1 MRLRIGVRV
10 AGLLGMLL
18 LTSAFLDGGSQVPNE
33 VGPDVQVTDDTA
45 LTRTHEASY
54 LLPDMNNPDVAYL
67 SEAELQTGDC
77 RLYRSQDRGGSWAP
91 VATTVD
97 SPLEQEDPEVAAE
110 PAPEVEPFVDC
121 SLGSVTPQNIRTELR
136 QASDGTLY
144 YAFQTH
150 DPDAGGS
157 RSVLVGRSS
166 DQGETWDTTVVAEGP
181 TARSRDEVEVNF
193 QAHLALDPDDPERV
207 VVMWRRSFPRVG
219 DDPPPPT
226 RPWMAWSDD
235 GGETFDEPVMMLDE
249 NTGFDG
255 PRPILRDGRLHAFY
269 RVSAPRSDDDDDEP
283 TLTRVV
289 AAVSTDDGSSWGET
303 DLAAERDA
311 SEPIP
316 MYDAE
321 HDAFFVVWHDNRN
334 GDLDVFFSRSDDGTD
349 WSEPQRLN
357 DDEVGNR
364 IGQYYPQMAVSPGGR
379 IDVAWYDYRDDPNP
393 PPPEPDDGEPL
404 TLGSNLGDIQAVYLT
419 SSLDGGDTW
428 SDNLRVNDVSI
439 NRTVGTWNSQF
450 FVVVPL
456 SVAAWDDRTAVSWS
470 DTRNATSATE
480 TQDIYASVVQV
491 PGGSGPVAS
500 TALLGVSALLFGA
513 AITLLF
519 VKVWLRRSATAPPG
533 EPAPAA

>member
-1 MRLRIGVRV
+1 MRLQTGVRV
-10 AGLLGMLL
+10 TGMLGMILM
-18 LTSAFLDGGSQVPNE
+18 TSAFLASPEVPTD

-45 LTRTHEASY
+45 LTRTHEASS
-54 LLPDMNNPDVAYL
+54 LLPDVHDPDVTYL
-67 SEAELQTGDC
+67 SEVELQTGDC
-77 RLYRSQDRGGSWAP
+77 RLYRSQDRGASWAP

-97 SPLEQEDPEVAAE
+97 SPLEQDDPDVAPE
-110 PAPEVEPFVDC
+110 PAPEVEPFVNC
-121 SLGSVTPQNIRTELR
+121 SLGSVTPQNVRTQLA
-136 QASDGTLY
+136 QSSDGTLY
-144 YAFQTH
+144 YLFQAH

-157 RSVLVGRSS
+157 RSVLLARSS
-166 DQGETWDTTVVAEGP
+166 DQGESWETSVVAEGP
-181 TARSRDEVEVNF
+181 TADSRDEVELNF
-193 QAHLALDPDDPERV
+193 MAHFALDPADPDRI

-235 GGETFDEPVMMLDE
+235 GGETFGEPVMMFDD
-249 NTGFDG
+249 NPGFDG

-269 RVSAPRSDDDDDEP
+269 RVSAPSSDDDDEP

-289 AAVSTDDGSSWGET
+289 AAVSTDEGASWEET
-303 DLAAERDA
+303 DIAAERDA

-316 MYDAE
+316 VYDPE

-334 GDLDVFFSRSDDGTD
+334 GDLDAFFSRSDNGTD

-364 IGQYYPQMAVSPGGR
+364 IGQYYPQLAVSPGGR

-393 PPPEPDDGEPL
+393 APPEPEDGEPL
-404 TLGSNLGDIQAVYLT
+404 SLFSNLGDIQAVYLT
-419 SSLDGGDTW
+419 SSVDGGETW
-428 SDNLRVNDVSI
+428 SENLRVNDLSI
-439 NRTVGTWNSQF
+439 DRTVGTWNSQF

-456 SVAAWDDRTAVSWS
+456 SVAAWDDRTTVSWS
-470 DTRNATSATE
+470 DTRNATSTTE
-480 TQDIYASVVQV
+480 TQDIYASVVRV
-491 PGGSGPVAS
+491 SGGLGPVAS

-513 AITLLF
+513 AITLLV
-519 VKVWLRRSATAPPG
+519 VKMWQRRSATDPPG